1 VSVSGG
7 KAGKIGLAN
16 SGFWGMDVKA
26 ATRYAGSFYVRGA
39 YKGAFTASLQSALG
53 EKEVFGSVEVQSK
66 SVADGWTQ
74 HEYVL
79 VPGKSAPN
87 SNNTLAITFD
97 AAGVEGALDF
107 NLVSLF
113 PPTWKGRKNGLR
125 VDLAEAFAALN
136 PVCFSL
142 MVVWGGWC

>member
-1 VSVSGG
+1 
-7 KAGKIGLAN
+7 
-16 SGFWGMDVKA
+16 MDVKA
-26 ATRYAGSFYVRGA
+26 ATPYSGSFYVRGA
-39 YKGAFTASLQSALG
+39 YKGVFTASLQSVLG
-53 EKEVFGSVEVQSK
+53 EKEVFGSVEVKSK
-66 SVADGWTQ
+66 SKKGEWTQ

-79 VPGKSAPN
+79 VPRKSAPN

-97 AAGVEGALDF
+97 AAGVEGGEGLDF

-136 PVCFSL
+136 PVCCFLRGSGL
-142 MVVWGGWC
+142 RGGGC

>member
-1 VSVSGG
+1 
-7 KAGKIGLAN
+7 
-16 SGFWGMDVKA
+16 MDVKA
-26 ATRYAGSFYVRGA
+26 ATKYSGSFYVRGA
-39 YKGAFTASLQSALG
+39 YKGVFTASLQSALG
-53 EKEVFGSVEVQSK
+53 GEKKEVFGSVEVKSK
-66 SVADGWTQ
+66 SVKGAWTQ

-79 VPGKSAPN
+79 VPGKSAAN

-97 AAGVEGALDF
+97 AAGAEDGGLDF

-136 PVCFSL
+136 PVCFSPGDGWL
-142 MVVWGGWC
+142 VGGGC